1 MHYGKTFM
9 SSNGQKTIATLD
21 PAKQNIIGNQKGVC
35 LNLTLIKKQGILQT
49 LVMLDIV
56 RIV

>member
-1 MHYGKTFM
+1 MHYGKTFF

-21 PAKQNIIGNQKGVC
+21 PAKQNIIGNLKGVC

-49 LVMLDIV
+49 LVMLDIA

>member
-21 PAKQNIIGNQKGVC
+21 PAKQNIIGNLKGVS
-35 LNLTLIKKQGILQT
+35 LNLTMIKKEGILQT
-49 LVMLDIV
+49 
-56 RIV
+56 